1 MSNHTSPTKKGL
13 CLMFTFFTVA
23 TWTVAHTALGA
34 GRAVGNSGSFR
45 ASSPSRQQMF
55 SNGLRH
61 SRFFGGDGTGEVQ
74 VTVEQYPPTPA
85 VEPDKPPANKRAY
98 IQPHWVDGGYGVEV
112 LAPGYWID
120 TEKKSRR

>member
-1 MSNHTSPTKKGL
+1 MSNYTSPTKKGL
-13 CLMFTFFTVA
+13 VLMFAFFA
-23 TWTVAHTALGA
+23 TWTVAYTALGA
-34 GRAVGNSGSFR
+34 GHAVGNSGGFR

-85 VEPDKPPANKRAY
+85 LEPDKPPVNKRAY